1 MERYPEAAK
10 LVDIQDQVYGQ
21 DQVCEQNLNY
31 DFCGH
36 PYFFTVV
43 ILTETQYAV
52 SQKYCQA
59 EIILKLLLFLR
70 GV

>member
-21 DQVCEQNLNY
+21 DQVSEQNLNY

-36 PYFFTVV
+36 PFFF
-43 ILTETQYAV
+43 
-52 SQKYCQA
+52 YC
-59 EIILKLLLFLR
+59 
-70 GV
+70 GNTY